1 MWSPISRPGG
11 CRASGDSASSF
22 VAPSAATPGAAV
34 TQNSRRS
41 AAFAIFF
48 LGLALDAQPRVGQ
61 RIEPLEPDL
70 LAALLAFPE
79 LLGSLVQPPQRLVH
93 VPQVAALLGGEQER
107 LLALHGVG
115 PLVRHVERVARQV
128 AVGRLE
134 AQIGRA

>member
-1 MWSPISRPGG
+1 MWSRISRTGG
-11 CRASGDSASSF
+11 GRASSASAGSLG
-22 VAPSAATPGAAV
+22 ATPAGTPAAAV

-79 LLGSLVQPPQRLVH
+79 LLGSLVQPPQRLVY

-115 PLVRHVERVARQV
+115 PLVRHVERVA
-128 AVGRLE
+128 
-134 AQIGRA
+134 